1 MGIGSNRFEHF
12 ISFILIIPGAIV
24 CLAVFG
30 WQEVAS
36 FLVQV
41 ANDARSRSHILDDLL
56 FGCLIAIVAI
66 LALPGTSMLELICGF
81 VLGFTEGFIV
91 SLVAIIVSSMIAF
104 LLGRYFLREHISNY
118 LNQTSASDGDNPS
131 TFKMFLKS
139 IEQRNGIVLL
149 ILFRLMFIPMFV
161 KNYGPS
167 VINTSIWHY
176 AIAVLI
182 TSPPYVAIF
191 SFIGSHAESIADIA
205 AGGSSNNS
213 SDEHLVWT
221 QIIPIIVSVL
231 AAIIFTT
238 LAYLEFRQLQASTA
252 NAADPSLQEPL
263 AAEEAVPIIQQSTDN
278 SPT

>member
-1 MGIGSNRFEHF
+1 M
-12 ISFILIIPGAIV
+12 
-24 CLAVFG
+24 FG

-41 ANDARSRSHILDDLL
+41 ADDARSRAHILDDLL
-56 FGCLIAIVAI
+56 FGFVIAIVAI

-91 SLVAIIVSSMIAF
+91 CLISIIVSSIAAF
-104 LLGRYFLREHISNY
+104 LLGRYFLRDHIANY
-118 LNQTSASDGDNPS
+118 LNQTSVTDGENPS

-176 AIAVLI
+176 VIAVLI
-182 TSPPYVAIF
+182 TTPPYVAIF
-191 SFIGSHAESIADIA
+191 SFLGSHAKSIADIA
-205 AGGSSNNS
+205 TGEPGAGSNG
-213 SDEHLVWT
+213 DHAVWT

-231 AAIIFTT
+231 AGVIFTT
-238 LAYLEFRQLQASTA
+238 LAYLEFRQIQASNTA
-252 NAADPSLQEPL
+252 NDSEQNSET
-263 AAEEAVPIIQQSTDN
+263 VPIIQQTS
-278 SPT
+278 

>member
-1 MGIGSNRFEHF
+1 LIPF
-12 ISFILIIPGAIV
+12 IVNIIGAIV

-30 WQEVAS
+30 WQEVAG
-36 FLVQV
+36 FLVNV

-56 FGCLIAIVAI
+56 FGFLIATVAI

-91 SLVAIIVSSMIAF
+91 SLISIISSSIIAF

-176 AIAVLI
+176 LIAVLL

-191 SFIGSHAESIADIA
+191 SFLGSHAKSIADIA
-205 AGGSSNNS
+205 AGDNEGG
-213 SDEHLVWT
+213 DHLVWT
-221 QIIPIIVSVL
+221 QIIPIIVSIL
-231 AAIIFTT
+231 AAVIFTT
-238 LAYLEFRQLQASTA
+238 LAYLEFRQIQATTA
-252 NAADPSLQEPL
+252 ATTEPTLQEPL
-263 AAEEAVPIIQQSTDN
+263 AAEEAIPFVQQPST
-278 SPT
+278 

>member
-1 MGIGSNRFEHF
+1 MIV
-12 ISFILIIPGAIV
+12 ITAGAIV

-30 WQEVAS
+30 WQEVAG
-36 FLVQV
+36 FLVRV
-41 ANDARSRSHILDDLL
+41 ADDARSRSHILDDLL
-56 FGCLIAIVAI
+56 FGFLIAIVAI

-91 SLVAIIVSSMIAF
+91 SLISIIVSSIVAF
-104 LLGRYFLREHISNY
+104 LLGRYFLRDHISNY

-139 IEQRNGIVLL
+139 IEQRNGVVLL

-176 AIAVLI
+176 LVAVLV
-182 TSPPYVAIF
+182 TTPPYVAIF
-191 SFIGSHAESIADIA
+191 SFLGSHAKSIADIA
-205 AGGSSNNS
+205 AGGDNTGG
-213 SDEHLVWT
+213 DHVVWT
-221 QIIPIIVSVL
+221 QIIPIVVSVL

-238 LAYLEFRQLQASTA
+238 LAYMEFRQLQATASTSE
-252 NAADPSLQEPL
+252 PTLQEPL
-263 AAEEAVPIIQQSTDN
+263 AAEEAIPFVQQPPQPVT
-278 SPT
+278 